1 MKNLTGVLVFS
12 LSLLFTSGCRKS
24 TGENPDLMDASRM
37 DSGTTESATGKA
49 EGGLREGA
57 DAGATQALA
66 GRESTE
72 ACVDRWLEEH
82 KLDRYG
88 HPEGTMYAGGT
99 PLFNE
104 ATGETRDR
112 LEYVYERQP
121 EAKKACASAGATGK

>member
-24 TGENPDLMDASRM
+24 TGENPDPMAASRM
-37 DSGTTESATGKA
+37 DSGTSEPATGKS
-49 EGGLREGA
+49 EGGLREDS
-57 DAGATQALA
+57 DAGAPQALA
-66 GRESTE
+66 VRESIE
-72 ACVDRWLEEH
+72 ACVDRWLAEH

-104 ATGETRDR
+104 ATGESRDR
-112 LEYVYERQP
+112 LDYVYERQP
-121 EAKKACASAGATGK
+121 EAKKACAAAGSTGK